1 MSSEKGFGFAELK
14 CQTFRGLIFWELDS
28 FWADDNGDDWGDYL
42 TQWVDEE
49 EEEEPRAMEE
59 EEEEEVEEL
68 EEASFAVVEEGV
80 EEVAVVDER
89 EVVEVGAM
97 EIAEAV
103 EGVEQ
108 HLHLAGIEQRRQIYK
123 IKPQK

>member
-49 EEEEPRAMEE
+49 EEEEEPRAMEE
-59 EEEEEVEEL
+59 EEEEEVEDVTVENKKKKKKSHIIIY
-68 EEASFAVVEEGV
+68 SF
-80 EEVAVVDER
+80 
-89 EVVEVGAM
+89 
-97 EIAEAV
+97 
-103 EGVEQ
+103 
-108 HLHLAGIEQRRQIYK
+108 RRICTFFSVSDF
-123 IKPQK
+123 

>member
-59 EEEEEVEEL
+59 EEEEEVEDVTVENKKKKKKSHIIIY
-68 EEASFAVVEEGV
+68 SF
-80 EEVAVVDER
+80 
-89 EVVEVGAM
+89 
-97 EIAEAV
+97 
-103 EGVEQ
+103 
-108 HLHLAGIEQRRQIYK
+108 RRICTFFSVSDF
-123 IKPQK
+123 